1 MTKLELGRYIE
12 SRRKSLKVNQPELAQ
27 LAQVSVKTIV
37 NIETGKGN
45 PTLDVLIKVMDV
57 LGLALDITATKGDR

>member
-1 MTKLELGRYIE
+1 MTKSELGSQIE

-27 LAQVSVKTIV
+27 LAEVSLKTIV

-45 PTLDVLIKVMDV
+45 PTLDVLIKVMEV
-57 LGLALDITATKGDR
+57 LGLTLEIKATKGDK